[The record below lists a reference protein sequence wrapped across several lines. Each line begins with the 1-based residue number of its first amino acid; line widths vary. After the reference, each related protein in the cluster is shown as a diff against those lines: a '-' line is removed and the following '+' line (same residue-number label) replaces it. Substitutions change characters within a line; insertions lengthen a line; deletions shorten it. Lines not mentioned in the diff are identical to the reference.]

1 MKQRLYGTN
10 GNLQFILGT
19 GPRNCVILVPNSFRC
34 RLPNCVIIFVTQVVS
49 FSCYCMC
56 ELQLD

>member
-1 MKQRLYGTN
+1 MKQQLYGTK

-34 RLPNCVIIFVTQVVS
+34 RLPNFATLCDYF
-49 FSCYCMC
+49 CYPSS
-56 ELQLD
+56 LLLLLLHV